1 MIAGLVLCGTGTLP
15 GDSVRFHGSLSP
27 AEIWS
32 AGALA
37 CENLIHVHPRF
48 SAVKSFLSF
57 FSDQWYQ
64 C

>member
-32 AGALA
+32 ARRSRLGEPA
-37 CENLIHVHPRF
+37 PRASAF
-48 SAVKSFLSF
+48 SRRRVFLML
-57 FSDQWYQ
+57 FSDQ
-64 C
+64 